1 MNNIPMQKLTL
12 IISESQSKK
21 YHHHLKELNLIDGI
35 TLIGRGTVSI
45 KWLHVVG
52 LTSQKREII
61 QFLVP
66 AAKGEEL
73 LKESSDLL
81 QLEKPGQGIAF
92 ISPIEPY
99 EPIQK
104 DTYMFKKMTVIV
116 DRGLAEDVI
125 DVAKECGVT
134 GGTIVHGRGT
144 GTREEEKL
152 FGFEIEPEKELVI
165 MLIPSTLVSLVTETL
180 TKTFHFNTPN
190 KGILYLEPVLE
201 TRGLFEAPEQ

>member
-1 MNNIPMQKLTL
+1 
-12 IISESQSKK
+12 
-21 YHHHLKELNLIDGI
+21 
-35 TLIGRGTVSI
+35 
-45 KWLHVVG
+45 
-52 LTSQKREII
+52 
-61 QFLVP
+61 
-66 AAKGEEL
+66 
-73 LKESSDLL
+73 
-81 QLEKPGQGIAF
+81 
-92 ISPIEPY
+92 
-99 EPIQK
+99 
-104 DTYMFKKMTVIV
+104 MFKKMTVIV